1 MGEFQAARWAIRELS
16 RHDRNRHRKA
26 THSPAVPTY
35 ILRAHTSFALLP
47 SFSSPATQMAGS
59 QSGASPPSEAK
70 NNARSWIRTKD
81 LFITSEIRVKRSR
94 KGVRGGE
101 IWIEQTY
108 TPKPNGLVLRPE
120 NELFPVCHT
129 FFY

>member
-59 QSGASPPSEAK
+59 QSGARLQGEAK

-81 LFITSEIRVKRSR
+81 LFITSETLSR
-94 KGVRGGE
+94 RCQRWR
-101 IWIEQTY
+101 I
-108 TPKPNGLVLRPE
+108 NG
-120 NELFPVCHT
+120 
-129 FFY
+129 